1 MDALMILALAAPLL
15 LALLVI
21 WPASRRLAERLAPL
35 APLPALLLA
44 LAARDGLVADLP
56 WLLLGSRFMLDE
68 TGRLFLGFT
77 AVVWLLAGWYARG
90 YLAEDPRRHVFW
102 SFYLATAAGNL
113 GVCLAGDAASFYLLF
128 ALMTFAA
135 YGLVV
140 HSGSAEARRAG
151 RVYLIMAVLGEGAL
165 VAGMLLAVHAA
176 SSHYL
181 SDLVTV
187 APPAAAIPLLLLGFG
202 IKVGMPL
209 LHMWLP
215 LAHPVAPVPASAVL
229 SGVMLKAGLLGWLRF
244 LPLGAAALPEAGT
257 LLLTA
262 GLLAMFLGVAAGLC
276 QREPKVLLAYSS
288 ISQMGFMTL
297 GVGAGL
303 LAPQLWPV
311 LLPAVGLYALHH
323 ALAKS
328 ALFLGVGVIQ
338 TGAARRWVLAGMALP
353 ALALAGAP
361 LSSGL
366 LVKAAL
372 KAGLAGLP
380 APWDSLLPML
390 LPLAALGTALLMARL
405 LFLLLGRAQTQKGSG
420 MAVPWGVLVVLGALL
435 PWVQPSADI
444 ATWPSALWPILLAVA
459 ISALVARNVK
469 RAPALPPGDILLIA
483 EHVLRYLRRFLI
495 ITARKHTGQSHES

>member
-1 MDALMILALAAPLL
+1 MDALMLPALALPLL
-15 LALLVI
+15 LALLVM
-21 WPASRRLAERLAPL
+21 WPASRRRAERLAPL

-44 LAARDGLVADLP
+44 LAARDDLVADLP

-77 AVVWLLAGWYARG
+77 ALVWLLAGWYARG
-90 YLAEDPRRHVFW
+90 YLAADPRRHVFW

-135 YGLVV
+135 YGLVI
-140 HSGSAEARRAG
+140 HNGSTEARRAG
-151 RVYLIMAVLGEGAL
+151 RVYLIMAVLGEAAL

-181 SDLVTV
+181 SELAAV

-244 LPLGAAALPEAGT
+244 LPLGTAALPEIGT

-288 ISQMGFMTL
+288 ISQMGFMTQ

-303 LAPQLWPV
+303 LAPQLWPA

-338 TGAARRWVLAGMALP
+338 TGTTRGWVLAGMALP

-366 LVKAAL
+366 LAKTAL
-372 KAGLAGLP
+372 KTSLAGLP
-380 APWDSLLPML
+380 APWDGLLPVL

-405 LFLLLGRAQTQKGSG
+405 LLLLAAELAHGASRGLA
-420 MAVPWGVLVVLGALL
+420 APWWGLVFLGIALPRLLAPLPAMDLGALL
-435 PWVQPSADI
+435 TAI
-444 ATWPSALWPILLAVA
+444 WPVLLATVLA
-459 ISALVARNVK
+459 WAAVRRGLTPPMLPAGDLVVPLERGLGRLGHHLSATRTHLGAR
-469 RAPALPPGDILLIA
+469 
-483 EHVLRYLRRFLI
+483 
-495 ITARKHTGQSHES
+495 S

>member
-1 MDALMILALAAPLL
+1 MDALMLLALAAPLL
-15 LALLVI
+15 LALLVM
-21 WPASRRLAERLAPL
+21 WPASRRHAEWLAPL
-35 APLPALLLA
+35 SPLPALLLA

-90 YLAEDPRRHVFW
+90 YLAGDPRRHVFW

-135 YGLVV
+135 YGLVI

-151 RVYLIMAVLGEGAL
+151 RVYLIMAVLGEAAL

-181 SDLVTV
+181 SDLAAV

-244 LPLGAAALPEAGT
+244 LPLGTAALPETGT

-297 GVGAGL
+297 AVGAGL

-311 LLPAVGLYALHH
+311 LLPAVGLYA
-323 ALAKS
+323 
-328 ALFLGVGVIQ
+328 
-338 TGAARRWVLAGMALP
+338 
-353 ALALAGAP
+353 
-361 LSSGL
+361 
-366 LVKAAL
+366 
-372 KAGLAGLP
+372 
-380 APWDSLLPML
+380 
-390 LPLAALGTALLMARL
+390 
-405 LFLLLGRAQTQKGSG
+405 
-420 MAVPWGVLVVLGALL
+420 
-435 PWVQPSADI
+435 
-444 ATWPSALWPILLAVA
+444 ALWPRAHCSSV
-459 ISALVARNVK
+459 SA
-469 RAPALPPGDILLIA
+469 
-483 EHVLRYLRRFLI
+483 
-495 ITARKHTGQSHES
+495 